1 MTITLYGAAL
11 SPFVRKVRVVLA
23 EKGLEYK
30 HDPVSPFAPPDYF
43 LEISPLK
50 RVPVLRDD
58 SEGPDA
64 TLPDSSAICGYLE
77 RKHPNPPLY
86 PAQAF
91 AYGRALWIEEFADSD
106 FIATVGGGVFRPTV
120 IAKLMKKEPDFALA
134 NETWETKAPRFLS
147 FFEKELNLRPHFV
160 GDALTLADIAV
171 ASPFVNAAHAGFAP
185 DAATYPGLSRF
196 LKAMH
201 ARPSFAACIAEE
213 RKMLERLG
221 IPYAAS

>member
-23 EKGLEYK
+23 EKGLAYK

-50 RVPVLRDD
+50 RIPVLRDE

-64 TLPDSSAICGYLE
+64 TLPDSSAICGFLE
-77 RKHPNPPLY
+77 RKHPAPALY

-91 AYGRALWIEEFADSD
+91 AYGRTLWIEEYADSD
-106 FIATVGGGVFRPTV
+106 LVATLGGGLFRPTV

-134 NETWETKAPRFLS
+134 KDTWETKAPRFLDY
-147 FFEKELNLRPHFV
+147 FEKELGGRDHFV
-160 GDALTLADIAV
+160 GNTLTLADIAV

-185 DAATYPGLSRF
+185 EATKYPGLSRF
-196 LKAMH
+196 LKTMH
-201 ARPSFAACIAEE
+201 ARPSFVACIAEE
-213 RKMLERLG
+213 RKMLTPLG
-221 IPYAAS
+221 IPYAA

>member
-11 SPFVRKVRVVLA
+11 SPFVRKVRVALA

-50 RVPVLRDD
+50 RIPVLRDD

-77 RKHPNPPLY
+77 RKHPSPALY
-86 PAQAF
+86 PRQAF
-91 AYGRALWIEEFADSD
+91 AYGRTLWIEEYADSD
-106 FIATVGGGVFRPTV
+106 LVAALGGGLFRPTV
-120 IAKLMKKEPDFALA
+120 VAKLMQKEPDFALA
-134 NETWETKAPRFLS
+134 KDTWENKAPRFLA
-147 FFEKELNLRPHFV
+147 FFEKELAGRAHFV
-160 GDALTLADIAV
+160 GDSLTLADIAV

-185 DAATYPGLSRF
+185 GATKYPGLSRF
-196 LKAMH
+196 LKSMH

-221 IPYAAS
+221 IPYAG